1 LYELGLFYYNHNKI
15 DSAVNAFKEA
25 VDIVEKNAGNV
36 YGGEEAKK
44 LYKASE
50 KKVDLYNKLVA
61 SLAKSG
67 NTQDAFAYANKS
79 NLTAIK
85 ELQGSAVANNSDKIA
100 AINQANN
107 LLQQTSAIDKSINAL
122 EAKSETEKAGQLQT
136 LQEKKAIVEKEY
148 LNYINNLIKKYPDL
162 SLYFAKSVNPEQFK
176 NYKNKLPA
184 DVAAVL
190 YLINDAQLLTFT
202 VTNEKIGIK
211 ITELKDDINK
221 MLSDFIG
228 VLNVPG
234 KSSGTGTLTLRSTI
248 LSERKVPSGVSFTA
262 TSEKLYNLLIGS
274 IENEIKGK
282 KRICIIPNGK
292 LANIPFQCLGKRLP
306 DSTFHFVVEDYA
318 VFYTNTLDIFL
329 NADDGEKDF
338 KSFIAFGNPD
348 KSLKSAGTEVKEIG
362 KILNS
367 TNIYTEDM
375 ATEQRAKESLI
386 TNKYVHFATHGVLDY
401 TDFSKSYLKFAI
413 DKDDDG
419 QLTIEEMK
427 ALDITNCNLVM
438 LSACETA
445 VAQSESKGWYASP
458 ANSLLMNNVKS
469 VVASLWQVDDEA
481 TSIFMKEFYKNITAM
496 SKVDALR
503 KAQETLSHNP
513 KYVHP
518 FFWGAFV
525 LYGDWR

>member
-1 LYELGLFYYNHNKI
+1 VE
-15 DSAVNAFKEA
+15 
-25 VDIVEKNAGNV
+25 IVEKNAGNV

-61 SLAKSG
+61 SLAKAG

-85 ELQGSAVANNSDKIA
+85 ELQGGAIANNTDKTA

-107 LLQQTSAIDKSINAL
+107 LLQQTAAIDKSINAL
-122 EAKSETEKAGQLQT
+122 EGKSDAEKAGQLQT

-176 NYKNKLPA
+176 NYKNKLPR

-211 ITELKDDINK
+211 ITELKEDINK
-221 MLSDFIG
+221 TLSDFIG

-248 LSERKVPSGVSFTA
+248 LSEKKAPSGVSFTA
-262 TSEKLYNLLIGS
+262 TSEKLYNLLIGD

-329 NADDGEKDF
+329 SADDTEKDF
-338 KSFIAFGNPD
+338 KSFTAFGNPD
-348 KSLKSAGTEVKEIG
+348 KTLKSAGTEVKEIG
-362 KILNS
+362 KILNAS
-367 TNIYTEDM
+367 NIYTEDM
-375 ATEQRAKESLI
+375 ATEQRAKESLT
-386 TNKYVHFATHGVLDY
+386 TNKYIHFATHGVLDY

-413 DKDDDG
+413 DKDNDG
-419 QLTIEEMK
+419 KLSIEEMK
-427 ALDITNCNLVM
+427 ALDIINCNLVM

-445 VAQSESKGWYASP
+445 VTQSESKGWYASP

-481 TSIFMKEFYKNITAM
+481 TSIFMKEFYKNVTAM